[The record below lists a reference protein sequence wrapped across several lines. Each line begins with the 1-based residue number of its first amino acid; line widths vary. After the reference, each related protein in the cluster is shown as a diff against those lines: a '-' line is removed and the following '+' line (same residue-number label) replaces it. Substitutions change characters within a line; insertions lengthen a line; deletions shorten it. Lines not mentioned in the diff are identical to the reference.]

1 MHTSTS
7 FQLLAVYQYYA
18 ENPER
23 FLYST
28 ELNVKDGWI
37 QGPIAFYALDRPV
50 YRPLH
55 NIVPIYRFV
64 AASPYYRYQY
74 SSHPVVNGPG
84 WTNEGIAFYAA
95 NRPRRN
101 YAPVYQYRAIENG
114 NWRYR
119 YSMDSTLGNGW
130 TNEKIAFHV
139 PVPPWHRS
147 C

>member
-18 ENPER
+18 EKPER
-23 FLYST
+23 FFYST
-28 ELNVKDGWI
+28 DPNVKDGWK
-37 QGPIAFYALDRPV
+37 QGPIAFYAVDRAA
-50 YRPLH
+50 H

-74 SSHPVVNGPG
+74 SSNPVINGPG

-95 NRPRRN
+95 NQPRRS

-114 NWRYR
+114 NWRYQ
-119 YSMDSTLGNGW
+119 YSTHSALGNGW
-130 TNEKIAFHV
+130 TRERIAFYV
-139 PVPPWHRS
+139 PVPPWHPS
-147 C
+147 V